1 MFANMA
7 SFSCE
12 VIEAENPLEVL
23 DYEFVPDTG
32 GAGKFRGGMAQ
43 RKTWRML
50 ADEGVLQVRADR
62 QTHRPYG
69 LQGGGPGAYGRN
81 VMNPGVSE
89 EKLHAKLTMTLRR
102 GDVFRHEL
110 PGAGGW
116 GPALDRDLA
125 SVARDLRD
133 GLVTIAAAARDYGV
147 VAAGDPPV
155 IDAAATAALRARL
168 VIDRVPLPAVAWEP
182 AA

>member
-1 MFANMA
+1 
-7 SFSCE
+7 
-12 VIEAENPLEVL
+12 VL
-23 DYEFVPDTG
+23 DYEFVPNTG

-69 LQGGGPGAYGRN
+69 LYGGGPGTPGLNA
-81 VMNPGVSE
+81 MNPGTATE
-89 EKLHAKLTMTLRR
+89 TKLHAKLTMTLRR

-125 SVARDLRD
+125 LVARDLRD
-133 GLVTIAAAARDYGV
+133 GLVTSVAAARDYGV
-147 VAAGDPPV
+147 VAHGDPPV
-155 IDAAATAALRARL
+155 IDEAATETLRTRLRAERA
-168 VIDRVPLPAVAWEP
+168 PLPDVALEP